1 MNLTVFFAAIFA
13 CQICSANTFDS
24 QPVLAAPANQ
34 ALAAPCPHAA
44 YLILESGKLVGVDW
58 VERQRSQVHTRSV
71 LMQSR
76 VIDATIDL
84 RADQT
89 ASHSSVVLS
98 IAGEQPEKAKTRD
111 LGEGAIYW
119 SDMIVSS
126 LEQAVTRARVLDQ
139 PSSKIL
145 AASLYSD
152 SRGEVLVERLDATNW
167 VVSYHNKRYEL
178 LTDEQGCMLS
188 ATLPD
193 YGVVIERRAEFNT
206 DQYPLWAP
214 YAAPPDRAYR
224 AEEVNITAS
233 QGHVLVG
240 TLTIPIAGQGKFP
253 AAVLI
258 TGLGPSERN
267 GGQPPWMPL
276 RDLADSLT
284 RAGIAVLRV
293 DDRGV
298 GQSTGNRAPS
308 TTFDEADDVQTEVA
322 WLRSRPEIDPKRIA
336 LVGYSEGGLIAPM
349 VAAKDPLIAA
359 IVTLAGPGTSGP
371 DLARYQI
378 SQAVLRD
385 PSIPSSERE
394 KEITKQLAEDM
405 TPRERVF
412 LTIDPLEFAR
422 GVRCSTLI
430 VQGSS
435 DLNVPLRSAE
445 RIAAAIRS
453 NGNLD
458 VTVHILPGVSH
469 SLLPDPLGLGSGWVM
484 LPGFLTS
491 PQLLDVVAHW
501 TAGKLATTGGH

>member
-1 MNLTVFFAAIFA
+1 MSKFSSLVTLIVCLICNASSSDQRPADVATLKSPIPSGGCTPAAF
-13 CQICSANTFDS
+13 
-24 QPVLAAPANQ
+24 
-34 ALAAPCPHAA
+34 
-44 YLILESGKLVGVDW
+44 LILESGKLAGVDW
-58 VERQRSQVHTRSV
+58 VEQQAGRVHSRSV
-71 LMQSR
+71 LTQSR
-76 VIDATIDL
+76 VIDATIEL
-84 RADQT
+84 RSDQT
-89 ASHSSVVLS
+89 AAHSSVIISV
-98 IAGEQPEKAKTRD
+98 AGSEPEKPKERD

-126 LEQAVTRARVLDQ
+126 LEQAVARARVLDQ
-139 PSSKIL
+139 PSSKIP

-167 VVSYHNKRYEL
+167 AVTYHNKRYEV
-178 LTDEQGCMLS
+178 LTDTQGCVLS
-188 ATLPD
+188 AMLPD
-193 YGVVIERRAEFNT
+193 YGVVIERRAQFGA

-214 YAAPPDRAYR
+214 YAAAPDGAYR
-224 AEEVNITAS
+224 AEDVSITAPP
-233 QGHVLVG
+233 GHVLVG
-240 TLTIPIAGQGKFP
+240 TLTTPLRRKGNLP

-276 RDLADSLT
+276 RDLADALT

-298 GQSTGNRAPS
+298 GKSTGNHAPS

-322 WLRSRPEIDPKRIA
+322 WLRSRHGIDAKRIA

-378 SQAVLRD
+378 SQAVLHD
-385 PSIPSSERE
+385 ALIPPSERE
-394 KEITKQLAEDM
+394 KEISKQLAEDM

-422 GVRCSTLI
+422 RVHCPTLI
-430 VQGSS
+430 IQGGS
-435 DLNVPLRSAE
+435 DLNVPLRSTE
-445 RIAAAIRS
+445 RLAAAMRS
-453 NGNLD
+453 NGNSD
-458 VTVHILPGVSH
+458 VTVHVFPGVSH
-469 SLLPDPLGLGSGWVM
+469 SLLPDPIGLASGWVM
-484 LPGFLTS
+484 LPAFLTS
-491 PQLLDVVAHW
+491 PQVLDMMAQW
-501 TAGKLATTGGH
+501 AAGRLTTGGH

>member
-13 CQICSANTFDS
+13 CQICSVNTFDG

-34 ALAAPCPHAA
+34 TLAAPCPHAA

-76 VIDATIDL
+76 VIDATIEL

-98 IAGEQPEKAKTRD
+98 IAGDQPEKPKTRD

-126 LEQAVTRARVLDQ
+126 LEQAVARARVLDQ

-193 YGVVIERRAEFNT
+193 YGVVIERRAGFST
-206 DQYPLWAP
+206 AQYPLWAL
-214 YAAPPDRAYR
+214 YAAPPDGAYR
-224 AEEVNITAS
+224 AEEVNITS
-233 QGHVLVG
+233 SLGHVLVG
-240 TLTIPIAGQGKFP
+240 TLTIPTAGQGKFP

-322 WLRSRPEIDPKRIA
+322 WLRARPEIDPKRIA

-349 VAAKDPLIAA
+349 VAAKDPSIAA

-378 SQAVLRD
+378 SQAVLHD

-405 TPRERVF
+405 TSRERVF

-422 GVRCSTLI
+422 AVRCSTLI

-453 NGNLD
+453 NGNSD
-458 VTVHILPGVSH
+458 VTVRILPGVSH
-469 SLLPDPLGLGSGWVM
+469 SLLPDPIGLGSGWVM

-491 PQLLDVVAHW
+491 PQLLDVVSQW
-501 TAGKLATTGGH
+501 TAEKLATTGGH